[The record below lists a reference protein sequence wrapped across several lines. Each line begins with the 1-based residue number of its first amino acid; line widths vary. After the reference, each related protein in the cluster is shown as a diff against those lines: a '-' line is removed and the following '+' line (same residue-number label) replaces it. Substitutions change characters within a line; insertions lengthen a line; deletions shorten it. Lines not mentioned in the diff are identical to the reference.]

1 MTAIVQVEY
10 RPSLLSIREDIL
22 QCLGHPVVSV
32 LGSRAARNLDLSDR
46 AVGVVMIG
54 HGAPW
59 QERVGLIAHFRET
72 MPAVPIVA
80 LLRRHDKVF
89 SRADFNCPADNPPQ
103 WIRMI
108 RQALGGIQ

>member
-1 MTAIVQVEY
+1 MPPTTSKTMTAIVQVEY

-22 QCLGHPVVSV
+22 QSLWHPVVSV

-59 QERVGLIAHFRET
+59 QERVKLIAHF
-72 MPAVPIVA
+72 
-80 LLRRHDKVF
+80 
-89 SRADFNCPADNPPQ
+89 
-103 WIRMI
+103 
-108 RQALGGIQ
+108 